1 MKSNYQPS
9 YTIIYHDNKTK
20 FADALILKT
29 FWPFK
34 NHKRLFSIEIHQC
47 KNEFLIMEFLYRPK
61 NEKQT

>member
-1 MKSNYQPS
+1 MKSNHQPS
-9 YTIIYHDNKTK
+9 YTIIYHDDKTK

-47 KNEFLIMEFLYRPK
+47 KNKLKHSYKGFVKELV
-61 NEKQT
+61 